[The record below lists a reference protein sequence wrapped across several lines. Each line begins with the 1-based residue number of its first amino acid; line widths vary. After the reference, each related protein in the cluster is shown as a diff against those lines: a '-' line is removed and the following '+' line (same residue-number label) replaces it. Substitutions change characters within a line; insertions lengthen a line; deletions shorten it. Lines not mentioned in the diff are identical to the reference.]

1 MPRDYERVVANLR
14 EKADAEALALGCGG
28 AASFHTE
35 GPLLEAPS
43 STGGKCWYAVGYV
56 NGRDGLVIALH
67 GSTEAVAQGRGIV
80 VGSTI
85 RCQPAEVGPMV
96 TRMTSQKQAQA
107 GKGYQP
113 VLPTKQSSEAE
124 FFALSP
130 AGAMVGAPLPPG
142 VEPYPLDGIP
152 LPDDPAIVQ
161 RRVEQAVEIA
171 WQYGDRFSS
180 GRPFQQGL
188 VVFTPRDGCAQW
200 HAVLGQHKC
209 ACDLRPAGQV
219 TVQYIGIVAAPAV
232 RQAVDVGGIR
242 FTPYGRGDGDIYGYE
257 FVDERRWR
265 WTVERIVLRP
275 HLGGES
281 YWNALVE
288 IDCTSQVATLT
299 SQVGDKKDVL
309 YDVPQDGNEDP
320 PRGLLAAVAGLIA
333 QGYDP
338 WGEKPTPEPVEVAPG
353 GPGAKSPVRGD
364 AKGPPFDMPCPTCGA
379 RAGAWCKRPSGHSG
393 PFVTPHAAR
402 VRSSQEAGG
411 VAGST
416 PSPSPMAQDSVTSCS
431 ARQLGFGW

>member
-1 MPRDYERVVANLR
+1 MPRDHERVVANLR

-96 TRMTSQKQAQA
+96 TRMTRQKQAQA

-113 VLPTKQSSEAE
+113 VLPTKQASEAE

-142 VEPYPLDGIP
+142 GEPYPLDGIP
-152 LPDDPAIVQ
+152 LPDDPAVVR
-161 RRVEQAVEIA
+161 RRVEQAVKIA
-171 WQYGDRFSS
+171 WQYGDRFAA

-188 VVFTPRDGCAQW
+188 VAFTPRDGHSWW
-200 HAVLGQHKC
+200 HAVLGRHEC
-209 ACDLRPAGQV
+209 ACVLGPAGQV
-219 TVQYIGIVAAPAV
+219 TVQYTGVVASPGT
-232 RQAVDVGGIR
+232 RSAVDVAGVR
-242 FTPYGRGDGDIYGYE
+242 FTPYGRGDIYGYE

-299 SQVGDKKDVL
+299 SQVGDVKDVL
-309 YDVPQDGNEDP
+309 YDVPQDGTQDP
-320 PRGLLAAVAGLIA
+320 PQALLAAVARLIV

-338 WGEKPTPEPVEVAPG
+338 WGKKQGPAEASPGPES
-353 GPGAKSPVRGD
+353 SPKGKD
-364 AKGPPFDMPCPTCGA
+364 KGPPFDVPCPTCGA

-393 PFVTPHAAR
+393 PFVAPHAAR
-402 VRSSQEAGG
+402 VRSSQEAGT
-411 VAGST
+411 VTNNAPA
-416 PSPSPMAQDSVTSCS
+416 PSPAAQDSSPPCS